1 MPQDAFLA
9 KITRPRPHNVYLREN
24 FFGILD
30 QCRKKPALSLVAPQG
45 SGKTTLITSYV
56 EVRRLKCLWYQID
69 SNDRDPASFFHY
81 LGLAAEKACPEK
93 NLQLPH
99 LTPEYQSGIQTFTR
113 EYFSRLYKGLGKN
126 ALIILDNYQDLP
138 AESVLHEPIG
148 LGLDGIPEGVNI
160 VIISRTSL
168 PPVISRLRLMQK
180 MESITWDELRLTPDE
195 IMGIASKRG
204 SRISEAD
211 CRQMLSRTEGWAAG
225 LVLMLES
232 RMDTSTQ
239 KAFDKHDPGAV
250 FNYFAEELL
259 TKFSG
264 EAREFLLK
272 TSLLPV
278 MTAGM
283 AEDLAGNKRSASILT
298 DLVDMNYFIQSYF
311 SDQAYYQ
318 YHPLFRD
325 FLLDHLKGEL
335 DGDELSALEAKAAGL
350 LASNGRVDDA
360 VRLYERLND
369 WERLVA
375 LLLKEAPVMLG
386 QGRHQT
392 LAEWLDAAPAQI
404 KEENPW
410 LLYWKGSCHMPFDQE
425 KSRACFAASFAA
437 LRARK
442 DAAGA
447 FMSWCGMVE
456 AAVHGFDDLKILDSC
471 IDALEGLLKEFPEFP
486 SKDIEHRVSLA
497 MFMALSFR
505 APQHP
510 EANIWAQKT
519 FDIMEETAD
528 ADLASYISL
537 YLVDYYLWTGNMERA
552 DLVAE
557 KVARAVDLKSCS
569 PMTVIAANL
578 TAALN
583 HWYHGRVQ
591 FCLSAVTEGLKI
603 AETKGV
609 NVFNYFLYGHA
620 AVCLLTS
627 GDIKGAE
634 PYIKLMGSVID
645 ASSKRLCAS
654 YYHHVV
660 ACSRLLKK
668 DLAGALEHEEHS
680 LSLAVKLG
688 SPFGEAMSRTGLALL
703 LFEVGERQRARAELS
718 QARALAISSGSAL
731 TEFISYLFEAYCGLV
746 EKDRGR
752 AIESL
757 KCAMSLGSRKGFV
770 NFHMWSPE
778 IISRLCVLALSEN
791 METNYVKKLIIARNI
806 FPVEPPLGVEN
817 WPWRI
822 KIYTLGRFQIVRGDT
837 TVVFSKKAP
846 KKIMEMLKLIIV
858 LGGKDVP
865 ESRIIDTL
873 WQDADGDAAHA
884 SFTTTLKRLRDLLG
898 YDDAIVL
905 RNGRLTLN
913 QRYCW
918 VDVMA
923 FEHLINQ
930 ADEPSGAEPGNG
942 AKVCLEKAL
951 SLYKAGQHFIDF
963 EDNQWSLMFYERL
976 RSMFVRAVMK
986 IAAQSE
992 EAGRFDEAA
1001 AHYKRGIE
1009 REPLSENLYQS
1020 LMLCLHRSGHDGE
1033 ALALYS
1039 RMSKVFAEVLG
1050 IEPSS
1055 KSKHIYQ
1062 SLITN

>member
-1 MPQDAFLA
+1 MLQDAFLA

-69 SNDRDPASFFHY
+69 PNDRDPAAFFHY
-81 LGLAAEKACPEK
+81 LGLAAEKACPDK
-93 NLQLPH
+93 KIQLPH
-99 LTPEYQSGIQTFTR
+99 LTPEYQSGIQTFTK
-113 EYFSRLYKGLGKN
+113 EYFTRLYKGLGRN
-126 ALIILDNYQDLP
+126 SLIIFDNYQEVP
-138 AESVLHEPIG
+138 SESVLHELIG
-148 LGLDGIPEGVNI
+148 YGLDEIPEGVNI

-180 MESITWDELRLTPDE
+180 MESITWDELRLTSDE

-204 SRISEAD
+204 SRITEQD
-211 CRQMLSRTEGWAAG
+211 CRQMLARTEGWAAG

-232 RMDTSTQ
+232 KIDTPQ
-239 KAFDKHDPGAV
+239 QRVFDKQNPGAI
-250 FNYFAEELL
+250 FNYFAEELF

-272 TSLLPV
+272 SALLPV

-283 AEDLAGNKRSASILT
+283 AEELTENRRAASILT

-318 YHPLFRD
+318 YHHLFRD
-325 FLLDHLKGEL
+325 FLLDHLSKEL
-335 DGDELSALEAKAAGL
+335 DADEMAKIESKAAGL
-350 LASNGRVDDA
+350 LASNGRTDDA

-392 LAEWLDAAPAQI
+392 LAEWLDSVPARI
-404 KEENPW
+404 GEENPW
-410 LLYWKGSCHMPFDQE
+410 LLYWRGSCHMPFDQE
-425 KSRACFAASFAA
+425 KSRSCFAAAHAA
-437 LRARK
+437 LCAKK

-456 AAVHGFDDLKILDSC
+456 AAVHGFDDLKILDRC
-471 IDALEGLLKEFPEFP
+471 IDSLDGLLKEFPEFP
-486 SKDIEHRVSLA
+486 TIEIEHRVSLS

-528 ADLASYISL
+528 PDLAAYISP
-537 YLVDYYLWTGNMERA
+537 YLVDYFLWTGNMERA

-557 KVARAVDLKSCS
+557 KMAKAVDLKGSS
-569 PMTVIAANL
+569 PMTVIAAKL

-591 FCLSAVTEGLKI
+591 FCLSAVTEGLKV

-609 NVFNYFLYGHA
+609 NVFNYFLFGHA

-627 GDIKGAE
+627 GDVKGAE

-645 ASSKRLCAS
+645 SSSKRLCAS

-668 DLAGALEHEEHS
+668 DFAGALEHEEHS
-680 LSLAVKLG
+680 LSLAVRLG

-703 LFEVGERQRARAELS
+703 LFEVGERQRAYAELS
-718 QARALAISSGSAL
+718 EARALAISSGSAL
-731 TEFISYLFEAYCGLV
+731 TEFISYLFEAYFGLM
-746 EKDRGR
+746 EGDKGR
-752 AIESL
+752 AVESL
-757 KCAMSLGSRKGFV
+757 RSAMSLGSKKGFV

-778 IISRLCVLALSEN
+778 IISRLCVLALCEN

-806 FPVEPPLGVEN
+806 FPENPPLEVEN

-822 KIYTLGRFQIVRGDT
+822 KIYTLERFQIVRGESS
-837 TVVFSKKAP
+837 VVFSKKAP

-865 ESRIIDTL
+865 EARIIDTL

-884 SFTTTLKRLRDLLG
+884 SFTTTLKRLRNLLG
-898 YDDAIVL
+898 YDDAIAL

-923 FEHLINQ
+923 FEHLMGL
-930 ADEPSGAEPGNG
+930 ADAASGAEPCNG
-942 AKVCLEKAL
+942 AIACLDKAI
-951 SLYKAGQHFIDF
+951 SLYKAGHHFIDF

-976 RSMFVRAVMK
+976 RSMFVRAVMRIGAHFEK
-986 IAAQSE
+986 M
-992 EAGRFDEAA
+992 GKFDEAA

-1020 LMLCLHRSGHDGE
+1020 LMLCLHQSGHDGE
-1033 ALALYS
+1033 ALALYRS
-1039 RMSKVFAEVLG
+1039 MSKVFSEVLG

-1055 KSKHIYQ
+1055 KTRQIYQ
-1062 SLITN
+1062 NLIAG